1 MKSTVSGPAY
11 RIHTRRLVLR
21 CWQPEDAPLLK
32 DAVDASLDH
41 LRPWMPWAH
50 KEPTDVE
57 AKVALLRRFRGEF
70 DLGKDFVYG
79 VFSRDE
85 RQVLGGTGLHMRL
98 GEGAREIGY
107 WIHKAHIGQGLATEL
122 TTALTKVALEVDRV
136 ERVEIHCDPGNH
148 ASAAVARKSGFVHE
162 KTMQK
167 ETADSSE
174 PVHEM
179 IWVMHVGAYPSS
191 LAAAAE
197 VEAFDV
203 IGRRLL

>member
-1 MKSTVSGPAY
+1 MESAVSGPAY
-11 RIHTRRLVLR
+11 RILTRRLVLR

-32 DAVDASLDH
+32 DAVDPSLDH

-57 AKVALLRRFRGEF
+57 TKVALLRRFRGEF
-70 DLGKDFVYG
+70 DLGKDFAYG

-107 WIHKAHIGQGLATEL
+107 WIHKDHVGRGLATEL
-122 TTALTKVALEVDRV
+122 AIALTKVAFKVDQV
-136 ERVEIHCDPGNH
+136 ERVEIHCDPENH
-148 ASAAVARKSGFVHE
+148 ASAAVAGKSGFVHE
-162 KTMQK
+162 KTIQK
-167 ETADSSE
+167 EATDGGA
-174 PVHEM
+174 PVYEM
-179 IWVMHVGAYPSS
+179 IWVMRGDAYPSS
-191 LAAAAE
+191 PAAEAE

-203 IGRRLL
+203 IGQRLL

>member
-1 MKSTVSGPAY
+1 MTFTVSGPAY

-32 DAVDASLDH
+32 AAIDASLEH

-50 KEPTDVE
+50 QEPTDVE
-57 AKVALLRRFRGEF
+57 VKVTLLRRFRGEF

-85 RQVLGGTGLHMRL
+85 KQVLGGTGLHLRL

-107 WIHKAHIGQGLATEL
+107 WIHREHVGRGLATEL
-122 TTALTKVALEVDRV
+122 ASALTKVAFEVDRV
-136 ERVEIHCDPGNH
+136 ERVEIHCDPENH

-162 KTMQK
+162 NMVHR
-167 ETADSSE
+167 ETAGGELDCS
-174 PVHEM
+174 M
-179 IWVMHVGAYPSS
+179 IWVMRADAYPTSP
-191 LAAAAE
+191 AAEAE

-203 IGRRLL
+203 IGRRIL